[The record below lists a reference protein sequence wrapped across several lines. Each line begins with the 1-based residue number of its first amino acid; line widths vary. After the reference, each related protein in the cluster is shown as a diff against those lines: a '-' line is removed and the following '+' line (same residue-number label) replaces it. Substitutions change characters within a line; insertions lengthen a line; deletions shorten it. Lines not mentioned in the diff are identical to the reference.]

1 MPHCRS
7 CQTRVT
13 TLEIEYVNDIGYCR
27 HCAEDERKYVTRFG
41 KSVTPIIMVTT
52 PTVAGREATEPLGIV
67 SSQVAFGMNVFRDI
81 FAGVRDIVGGRS
93 DAQQKVFADSR
104 KAAFDELMIEAGRLG
119 ADAIV
124 GVDLDFTELSGGGKG
139 GMVLVVATGTAVKL
153 VAVPEAA

>member
-1 MPHCRS
+1 MPNCRS

-13 TLEIEYVNDIGYCR
+13 TLEIEYVNNISYCR
-27 HCAEDERKYVTRFG
+27 HCAEDERKYLTQVG
-41 KSVTPIIMVTT
+41 KPVTPMIMVTT
-52 PTVAGREATEPLGIV
+52 PTVAGREITEPLGIV

-81 FAGVRDIVGGRS
+81 FAGVRDLVGGRS

-104 KAAFDELMIEAGRLG
+104 KAAFDELTIEAGRLG

-153 VAVPEAA
+153 AVVTGAA